1 MTHSRI
7 LPALAAL
14 NGLLAVAIG
23 AFGAHAI
30 QDPQA
35 QDWIRTATQFQLPHA
50 AAVIAIL
57 AWRPEAR
64 LAPWLLVVGSLMFAG
79 SLQALGLGVPRSMAM
94 LAPVGGSLLMLG
106 WLVLGVQAL
115 GRGPVRR

>member
-7 LPALAAL
+7 LSALAAL

-50 AAVIAIL
+50 AAVIALL

-64 LAPWLLVVGSLMFAG
+64 LGRRAASGSSAAM
-79 SLQALGLGVPRSMAM
+79 ALNS
-94 LAPVGGSLLMLG
+94 
-106 WLVLGVQAL
+106 
-115 GRGPVRR
+115 VRWNGKERRAKSGAVHTW